1 MMFLLSHEP
10 PQRFAVP
17 VLALTGAT
25 SYWASVV
32 ASPPGHMS
40 DSGARGTGDLWQ
52 LPASWP
58 ARPIYDANRP
68 SGVSAV
74 QGDRGRGSPSR
85 RRPTAAAVSF
95 GYLWISRGELAW
107 LSLARLDLASGRV
120 PGSRLTTGGLWG
132 CRKRAPATFR
142 CAILYFR

>member
-1 MMFLLSHEP
+1 MLFRTPIDGSEP
-10 PQRFAVP
+10 CERLVIDHDVPPITRATTTLAVP

-40 DSGARGTGDLWQ
+40 GSGARGTGDLWQ

-74 QGDRGRGSPSR
+74 QEVFNRFRSEDDLETHFGQGIARSKARQTR
-85 RRPTAAAVSF
+85 LAAMSQ
-95 GYLWISRGELAW
+95 
-107 LSLARLDLASGRV
+107 
-120 PGSRLTTGGLWG
+120 
-132 CRKRAPATFR
+132 
-142 CAILYFR
+142 CANCGV

>member
-1 MMFLLSHEP
+1 MLFRTPIDGSEPCERLVVDHDVPPITHEP

-40 DSGARGTGDLWQ
+40 GAGARGTGDLWQ

-74 QGDRGRGSPSR
+74 QGD
-85 RRPTAAAVSF
+85 
-95 GYLWISRGELAW
+95 
-107 LSLARLDLASGRV
+107 LASGQDQY
-120 PGSRLTTGGLWG
+120 TGPH
-132 CRKRAPATFR
+132 RESDEP
-142 CAILYFR
+142 

>member
-1 MMFLLSHEP
+1 MAANHVNVSWSIMMFLLSHEP

-40 DSGARGTGDLWQ
+40 GSGARGTGDLWQ

-74 QGDRGRGSPSR
+74 QGGLRIGR
-85 RRPTAAAVSF
+85 
-95 GYLWISRGELAW
+95 
-107 LSLARLDLASGRV
+107 
-120 PGSRLTTGGLWG
+120 RLTGLTVRSG
-132 CRKRAPATFR
+132 KARSRS
-142 CAILYFR
+142 

>member
-1 MMFLLSHEP
+1 MLIRTPIDGSEP
-10 PQRFAVP
+10 CERLVFDHDVPPITRATTTLAVP

-40 DSGARGTGDLWQ
+40 GSGARGTGDLWQ

-74 QGDRGRGSPSR
+74 QGD
-85 RRPTAAAVSF
+85 
-95 GYLWISRGELAW
+95 LWIGHRCCCGRMVRSGKVRSR
-107 LSLARLDLASGRV
+107 
-120 PGSRLTTGGLWG
+120 SR
-132 CRKRAPATFR
+132 
-142 CAILYFR
+142 

>member
-1 MMFLLSHEP
+1 MADFKSEWPRSNRNQWPTLFRNRWPTSPGIRTPIDGSEP
-10 PQRFAVP
+10 CERLVFDHDVPPITRATTTLAVP

-40 DSGARGTGDLWQ
+40 GSGARGTGDLWQ

-68 SGVSAV
+68 SGV
-74 QGDRGRGSPSR
+74 
-85 RRPTAAAVSF
+85 
-95 GYLWISRGELAW
+95 
-107 LSLARLDLASGRV
+107 
-120 PGSRLTTGGLWG
+120 
-132 CRKRAPATFR
+132 
-142 CAILYFR
+142 

>member
-1 MMFLLSHEP
+1 MLFRTPIDRSEACVRLVFDHDVP
-10 PQRFAVP
+10 PITRATTTLAVP

-40 DSGARGTGDLWQ
+40 GSGARGTGDLWQ

-74 QGDRGRGSPSR
+74 QGGLRIGQRLYWADGPR
-85 RRPTAAAVSF
+85 
-95 GYLWISRGELAW
+95 WEGEE
-107 LSLARLDLASGRV
+107 
-120 PGSRLTTGGLWG
+120 P
-132 CRKRAPATFR
+132 
-142 CAILYFR
+142 